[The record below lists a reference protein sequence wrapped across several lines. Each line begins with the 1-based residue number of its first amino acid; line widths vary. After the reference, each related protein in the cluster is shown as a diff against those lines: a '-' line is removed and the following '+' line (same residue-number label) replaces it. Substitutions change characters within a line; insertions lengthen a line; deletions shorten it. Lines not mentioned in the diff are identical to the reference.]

1 MATDELVK
9 ARLEEVDK
17 SVFHDGIPFV
27 GAVRLSDRLF
37 PVDGDSFEERIVQ
50 AASHDL
56 FEACALYLSM
66 ECKIEEQT
74 LSNLYEMVDM
84 CVAKEDPYRSALDM
98 LFREVEKGE
107 VYNSEQ
113 KEFELVDVPCPDH
126 PAVVLYEKFRHKVD
140 LRYRELATR
149 RVRSF
154 CETATV
160 ETFDGFDLY
169 AYK

>member
-1 MATDELVK
+1 MATDKLAK
-9 ARLEEVDK
+9 SRLEEVDK
-17 SVFHDGIPFV
+17 SVFYNGIPFV
-27 GAVRLSDRLF
+27 GAVRLSDRFF
-37 PVDGDSFEERIVQ
+37 PVDGDGFEERVVQ

-66 ECKIEEQT
+66 ECKVEEQT
-74 LSNLYEMVDM
+74 LSNVYEMIDM
-84 CVAKEDPYRSALDM
+84 CVSKEDPYLSALDS

-107 VYNSEQ
+107 VFNPEQ

-126 PAVVLYEKFRHKVD
+126 PAVLLYEKYRRRVD
-140 LRYRELATR
+140 LRFREMATR

-154 CETATV
+154 CETATIEV
-160 ETFDGFDLY
+160 FDGFDLY